1 MKHETFLR
9 VAFAAALLFGANI
22 GAQAQFGGLKGLAN
36 KAKKAVKEKVEGNQQ
51 TTEGANA
58 NSVSPSASESTSP
71 STQSQTSSNVQQDA
85 AARYRA
91 SHPDQAEAYN
101 AEQAGG
107 MDKYLGLDQ
116 TENGRIL
123 WKYADMSPNESQKSS
138 NLGNAKMA
146 ARHIVEVLRY
156 LKGNTERFSQ
166 YDNQT
171 HTLDVLNN
179 TVGEEIKGMAAKGA
193 GKSPLPQADINAL
206 KAECARVKQ
215 LYLEAKGG
223 KEKSASEV
231 KAEADSKYIQDIAKQ
246 NYLLNDLTD
255 KNRNAKAVADYKAKI
270 NAKVKSQLAPTKIL
284 GTTLPRSPGRASI
297 CPTSQSSTSSTARCR
312 RCSSRPSMRRAA
324 STTSSRVPSVSPSR
338 RVTSRTAHSP
348 TTATG
353 RDWRHRWRF
362 PPTRYKANS
371 KTTNQ
376 L

>member
-85 AARYRA
+85 MARYRA

-231 KAEADSKYIQDIAKQ
+231 KTEADSKYIQDIAKQ

-284 GTTLPRSPGRASI
+284 GTY
-297 CPTSQSSTSSTARCR
+297 STSFAWQGLYLPNFPELNEQY
-312 RCSSRPSMRRAA
+312 SSVQEMQFKTFYEKGGKYYVVKGAFRQSIKKGDVKNGAQP
-324 STTSSRVPSVSPSR
+324 
-338 RVTSRTAHSP
+338 
-348 TTATG
+348 
-353 RDWRHRWRF
+353 D
-362 PPTRYKANS
+362 NS
-371 KTTNQ
+371 YWPGLETPVEIPADKIQ
-376 L
+376 GKF